1 VDETQRGH
9 SHLIDRAM
17 IAGLALCVA
26 LPLAALLVR
35 VVSRLP
41 AATGVLGDPAVIELY
56 TLRATTGDQL
66 LGPYSRFGFHHPGP
80 LAFYCLAPF
89 YLAFGKTYAAL
100 CVGALVFNL
109 AWLIGIA
116 AVVWRLGG
124 SGRWPSSLVVIGAY
138 IVYLGPTV
146 LASAW
151 NPDIA
156 ILPLAFALVSS
167 AAVVA
172 GHTAY
177 LPAAAFAA
185 SFAVQSHLAC
195 AGAVACVAFASLV
208 ALIAW
213 RGRQRAGSGAPAP
226 RVARHVTMTAILL
239 VVVWLPP
246 FIEQLRDDPG
256 NLTLILRFL
265 GQGHGPRD
273 LGASLVAVATQA
285 SAFLLAPFGLTS
297 QGAPPPTLVPVMCTA
312 AAGLL
317 LVLVL
322 GAFRGWRRR
331 DAFALASCV
340 TTLCLLIVGLF
351 VTRAVVGHLHAYLMR
366 WVSAVGLLGCIA
378 VVAAF
383 FPARPAL
390 LPTKRL
396 QLAAC
401 AAILLVIGALALRQ
415 SVRFP
420 RLNESIPSAM
430 PERLS
435 GATVAALAARGIHH
449 PHVRILSHDSW
460 EEAAGVVL
468 QCEKAGRP
476 ATVDQTWLFMFGQAC
491 RFRGADDGVLLVA
504 DPSMATRLSGVRT
517 AEQVAINGK
526 GAVFLAVTERAP
538 IRELRFDSLESEIYL
553 RGGFS
558 RRQTGP
564 AGGFRWSNGPASW
577 IVLPASPGPAYQ
589 LQVLACPI
597 AVGGQQQRLTVE
609 VNGHRVAMVE
619 MKPEWI
625 NYSFSIPDTL
635 VHPRNLIAFRYSFT
649 RSPHQLAGTGDRRQ
663 LTVRY
668 RAISL
673 SPLPQ
678 GNETTGSKA
687 AREPGSAQPPP
698 PGQPV
703 TLRVE

>member
-1 VDETQRGH
+1 VDQTQPGH

-26 LPLAALLVR
+26 LPLAVLLVR
-35 VVSRLP
+35 MLSRLP

-89 YLAFGKTYAAL
+89 YLAFGETYAAL

-109 AWLIGIA
+109 ASLIGIA
-116 AVVWRLGG
+116 VVVWRLGG
-124 SGRWPSSLVVIGAY
+124 PGRWPWSLVVIGAY

-146 LASAW
+146 LASPW
-151 NPDIA
+151 NPDVA
-156 ILPLAFALVSS
+156 VLPLAFALVSS
-167 AAVVA
+167 VAVVA
-172 GHTAY
+172 AYTAY

-195 AGAVACVAFASLV
+195 AGAVACVALLSFGSL
-208 ALIAW
+208 AFRI
-213 RGRQRAGSGAPAP
+213 GRRPPGTPSPARRAG
-226 RVARHVTMTAILL
+226 RHVTITAVLL
-239 VVVWLPP
+239 AVVWLPP

-265 GQGHGPRD
+265 GESHGPRD

-297 QGAPPPTLVPVMCTA
+297 QAPSPPTLVPVMCTA
-312 AAGLL
+312 TAGLL

-331 DAFALASCV
+331 DAFALAACV

-351 VTRAVVGHLHAYLMR
+351 VTRAIVGNVHAYLIR
-366 WVSAVGLLGCIA
+366 WISSVGLIAGIA

-383 FPARPAL
+383 IPARPASVR
-390 LPTKRL
+390 TKRL

-401 AAILLVIGALALRQ
+401 AAILLVIGALALRR
-415 SVRFP
+415 SLGFP
-420 RLNESIPSAM
+420 TLNESIPSAM

-435 GATVAALAARGIHH
+435 GATVAALVARGIHH
-449 PHVRILSHDSW
+449 PHVRILSHNSW

-468 QCEKAGRP
+468 QCEKTGRP

-504 DPSMATRLSGVRT
+504 DPSMATRLSAVRG
-517 AEQVAINGK
+517 AEQVVVNGK

-538 IRELRFDSLESEIYL
+538 IRELRFDSLESELYL

-558 RRQTGP
+558 RPESDAG
-564 AGGFRWSNGPASW
+564 GGFRWSNGPASW

-589 LQVLACPI
+589 LQVLAYPI
-597 AVGGQQQRLTVE
+597 VVGGQQQRLTVE
-609 VNGHRVAMVE
+609 VNGHRIATVG

-625 NYSFSIPDTL
+625 NYSFSVPDAL
-635 VHPRNLIAFRYSFT
+635 VHPRNLVTFRYSFT
-649 RSPHQLAGTGDRRQ
+649 RSPHELSGSGDRRQ
-663 LTVRY
+663 LAVRY

-678 GNETTGSKA
+678 GNRTAGATA
-687 AREPGSAQPPP
+687 ARGPGAAQRSLP
-698 PGQPV
+698 
-703 TLRVE
+703 R

>member
-1 VDETQRGH
+1 VDETQQGH

-26 LPLAALLVR
+26 LPLAVLLVR
-35 VVSRLP
+35 MVSRLP

-100 CVGALVFNL
+100 CVGALVLNL
-109 AWLIGIA
+109 ASLIGIA
-116 AVVWRLGG
+116 VVVRRLGG
-124 SGRWPSSLVVIGAY
+124 PGRWPWSLVVIGAY
-138 IVYLGPTV
+138 IAYLGPTV

-156 ILPLAFALVSS
+156 VLPLAFALVAS

-172 GHTAY
+172 GYTAY
-177 LPAAAFAA
+177 LPAATFAA

-195 AGAVACVAFASLV
+195 AGAVACVAFVSLV
-208 ALIAW
+208 ALVAW
-213 RGRQRAGSGAPAP
+213 RGTQGGGFGAPP
-226 RVARHVTMTAILL
+226 SRVARHVTITAILL
-239 VVVWLPP
+239 AVVWLPP

-256 NLTLILRFL
+256 NFTLILRFL
-265 GQGHGPRD
+265 GEGHGPRP

-285 SAFLLAPFGLTS
+285 SAFLLAPLGLTS
-297 QGAPPPTLVPVMCTA
+297 QVAPPPTLVPALCA
-312 AAGLL
+312 AAGGL
-317 LVLVL
+317 LVMLAI

-351 VTRAVVGHLHAYLMR
+351 VTRAIVGHLHAYLIR

-383 FPARPAL
+383 FLARPASSRM
-390 LPTKRL
+390 KRL

-401 AAILLVIGALALRQ
+401 AVILLVIGALALRQ

-435 GATVAALAARGIHH
+435 GATVAALVARGIRH
-449 PHVRILSHDSW
+449 PHVRILSQHSW
-460 EEAAGVVL
+460 EEATGVVL

-476 ATVDQTWLFMFGQAC
+476 ATVDQTWLFMFGPAC

-504 DPSMATRLSGVRT
+504 DPSMATGLSGVRA
-517 AEQVAINGK
+517 AERVAVNGK

-538 IRELRFDSLESEIYL
+538 IRELRFDSLESEVYL

-558 RRQTGP
+558 KPETDAG
-564 AGGFRWSNGPASW
+564 GGFRWSNGPASW

-597 AVGGQQQRLTVE
+597 VVGGQQQRLTFE
-609 VNGHRVAMVE
+609 FNGHRVATAE

-625 NYSFSIPDTL
+625 NYSFWVPDTL
-635 VHPRNLIAFRYSFT
+635 VHSRNLIAFRYSFT

-663 LTVRY
+663 LAVRY

-678 GNETTGSKA
+678 VNGTTGATA
-687 AREPGSAQPPP
+687 AREPLSAQPSP
-698 PGQPV
+698 PG
-703 TLRVE
+703 